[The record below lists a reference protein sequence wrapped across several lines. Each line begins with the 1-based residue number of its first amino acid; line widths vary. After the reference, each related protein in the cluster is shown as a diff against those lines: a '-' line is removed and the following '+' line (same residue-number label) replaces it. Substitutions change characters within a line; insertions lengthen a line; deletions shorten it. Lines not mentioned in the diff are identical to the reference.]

1 MKFLNNHRQ
10 TLIVGIVLALIIM
23 VLIDASGAGSW
34 NFNNAGLARWVHIVA
49 GVFWIGL
56 LYYFN
61 VAQTPA
67 LADAAAD
74 KGGPG
79 GAGITKYVAPRA
91 LFWFRWAALATW
103 IAGMWLITALHPSDW
118 WNAVTLGAGVADP
131 AHYYLTIGI
140 GMWLGTIML
149 FNVWVLIWPNQKKI
163 LGIVAATDEEK
174 ARARKTAGM
183 ASRVNFMLSIPMPMC
198 MAAASHGLPFIR

>member
-1 MKFLNNHRQ
+1 MNPLNNHRHS
-10 TLIVGIVLALIIM
+10 LILGVVIAILLAILIGGTHFYE
-23 VLIDASGAGSW
+23 L
-34 NFNNAGLARWVHIVA
+34 GLARWFHIVS

-67 LADAAAD
+67 LAAAAAD

-103 IAGMWLITALHPSDW
+103 IGGAWLLIRGGNFLGAF
-118 WNAVTLGAGVADP
+118 TLGAMPGASP
-131 AHYYLTIGI
+131 PGYLLTIGV
-140 GMWLGTIML
+140 GAWLGTIML
-149 FNVWVLIWPNQKKI
+149 FNVWGLIWPNQKKI
-163 LGIVAATDEEK
+163 LGIVPATDEEK
-174 ARARKTAGM
+174 ARARKVAGT
-183 ASRVNFMLSIPMPMC
+183 ASRINFVLSIPMLMC
-198 MAAASHGLPFIR
+198 MAGATHGLPLIGR

>member
-1 MKFLNNHRQ
+1 MNPLNNHRQ
-10 TLIVGIVLALIIM
+10 SLILGIIIALVLA
-23 VLIDASGAGSW
+23 VLIGGTH
-34 NFNNAGLARWVHIVA
+34 FYELGLARWFHIVS

-91 LFWFRWAALATW
+91 LFWFRWAARATW
-103 IAGMWLITALHPSDW
+103 VGGAWLLARAGNFMGAF
-118 WNAVTLGAGVADP
+118 TLGAVPGSSP
-131 AHYYLTIGI
+131 PGYLLTIGI
-140 GMWLGTIML
+140 GAWLGTILL

-163 LGIVAATDEEK
+163 LGIVAATDAEK
-174 ARARKTAGM
+174 AKARKVAGM
-183 ASRVNFMLSIPMPMC
+183 ASRVNFVLSVPMLMC
-198 MAAASHGLPFIR
+198 MAGASHGLPFIGS

>member
-1 MKFLNNHRQ
+1 MNPLNNHRHS
-10 TLIVGIVLALIIM
+10 LILGVIIAVILSLLI
-23 VLIDASGAGSW
+23 GGTE
-34 NFNNAGLARWVHIVA
+34 FNQAGLARWFHIVA

-91 LFWFRWAALATW
+91 LFWFRWGAVATW
-103 IAGMWLITALHPSDW
+103 IGGAWL
-118 WNAVTLGAGVADP
+118 LGASFLSAFTFGAVADP
-131 AHYYLTIGI
+131 GGHSPYYLHTIGT
-140 GMWLGTIML
+140 GAWLGTIML

-174 ARARKTAGM
+174 AKARKTAGM
-183 ASRVNFMLSIPMPMC
+183 ASRINFVLSIPMIMC
-198 MAAASHGLPFIR
+198 MAGATHLLPFIGK

>member
-1 MKFLNNHRQ
+1 MNPLNNHRQ
-10 TLIVGIVLALIIM
+10 SLILGVVIAVVLAL
-23 VLIDASGAGSW
+23 LLGGF
-34 NFNNAGLARWVHIVA
+34 NFYELGLARWFHIVA

-79 GAGITKYVAPRA
+79 GAAITKYVAPRA
-91 LFWFRWAALATW
+91 LFWFRWGAVATW
-103 IAGMWLITALHPSDW
+103 IGGAWLLARSGNFLG
-118 WNAVTLGAGVADP
+118 AFTLGALPGASP
-131 AHYYLTIGI
+131 TSYLAVIGT
-140 GMWLGTIML
+140 GAWLGTIML

-183 ASRVNFMLSIPMPMC
+183 ASRVNFVLSIPMLMC
-198 MAAASHGLPFIR
+198 MAGATHGLPFIR

>member
-1 MKFLNNHRQ
+1 MNPLNNHRQ
-10 TLIVGIVLALIIM
+10 SLILGVILALILA
-23 VLIDASGAGSW
+23 VLIGGTH
-34 NFNNAGLARWVHIVA
+34 FYELGLARWFHIVS

-79 GAGITKYVAPRA
+79 GAGVTKYVAPRA

-103 IAGMWLITALHPSDW
+103 IGGAWLLLRGGTFVGAF
-118 WNAVTLGAGVADP
+118 TLGAGVSDP
-131 AHYYLTIGI
+131 SGYLLKIGI
-140 GMWLGTIML
+140 GAWLGTIML
-149 FNVWVLIWPNQKKI
+149 LNVWGIIWPNQKKI

-174 ARARKTAGM
+174 ARARKAAGM
-183 ASRVNFMLSIPMPMC
+183 ASRVNFVLSIPMLMC
-198 MAAASHGLPFIR
+198 MAAASHGLPFMK

>member
-1 MKFLNNHRQ
+1 MNPLNNHRQ
-10 TLIVGIVLALIIM
+10 SLILGIVVALVLA
-23 VLIDASGAGSW
+23 VLIGGTH
-34 NFNNAGLARWVHIVA
+34 FYELGLARWFHIVS

-79 GAGITKYVAPRA
+79 GAGITRYVAPRA

-103 IAGMWLITALHPSDW
+103 LGGAWLLGRGGNFLGAF
-118 WNAVTLGAGVADP
+118 TLGAMPGASP
-131 AHYYLTIGI
+131 PGYLLTIGI
-140 GMWLGTIML
+140 GAWLGTIML
-149 FNVWVLIWPNQKKI
+149 FNVWGLIWPNQKKI
-163 LGIVAATDEEK
+163 LGIVAATDEQKAK
-174 ARARKTAGM
+174 ARKVAAT
-183 ASRVNFMLSIPMPMC
+183 ASRVNFVLSIPMLMC
-198 MAAASHGLPFIR
+198 MAGATHGLPLIGR

>member
-1 MKFLNNHRQ
+1 MNPLNNHRQ
-10 TLIVGIVLALIIM
+10 SLVLGIVLAVILALLIGGTHFYE
-23 VLIDASGAGSW
+23 L
-34 NFNNAGLARWVHIVA
+34 GLARWFHIVA

-91 LFWFRWAALATW
+91 LFWFRWSALATW
-103 IAGMWLITALHPSDW
+103 LGGAWLLARNGNFLG
-118 WNAVTLGAGVADP
+118 AFTLGASPGSSP
-131 AHYYLTIGI
+131 QHYLLIIGI
-140 GMWLGTIML
+140 GAWLGTIML
-149 FNVWVLIWPNQKKI
+149 FNVWGVIWPNQKKI
-163 LGIVAATDEEK
+163 LGIKAATDAEK
-174 ARARKTAGM
+174 AQARKIAGM
-183 ASRVNFMLSIPMPMC
+183 ASRINFVLSIPMLMC
-198 MAAASHGLPFIR
+198 MASASHGLPFMGG

>member
-1 MKFLNNHRQ
+1 MNPLNNHRQ
-10 TLIVGIVLALIIM
+10 SLILGVIVAVVLA
-23 VLIDASGAGSW
+23 VLIGGTH
-34 NFNNAGLARWVHIVA
+34 FYELGLARWFHIVS

-103 IAGMWLITALHPSDW
+103 IGGAWLLLRGGNFLGAF
-118 WNAVTLGAGVADP
+118 TLGAAAGVSAP
-131 AHYYLTIGI
+131 SYLLIIGI
-140 GMWLGTIML
+140 GAWLGTIML

-163 LGIVAATDEEK
+163 LGIVAATDQEK
-174 ARARKTAGM
+174 AKARKVAGM
-183 ASRVNFMLSIPMPMC
+183 ASRVNFVLSIPMLMC
-198 MAAASHGLPFIR
+198 MAGATHGLPLIGR